1 MDKIRNEYIRGKA
14 QVKRLED
21 EVRERG
27 KAEMRK
33 EEDHREDSLVYQR
46 KMKVGVSACGA
57 VRNVTPGG

>member
-1 MDKIRNEYIRGKA
+1 
-14 QVKRLED
+14 
-21 EVRERG
+21 
-27 KAEMRK
+27 MRK